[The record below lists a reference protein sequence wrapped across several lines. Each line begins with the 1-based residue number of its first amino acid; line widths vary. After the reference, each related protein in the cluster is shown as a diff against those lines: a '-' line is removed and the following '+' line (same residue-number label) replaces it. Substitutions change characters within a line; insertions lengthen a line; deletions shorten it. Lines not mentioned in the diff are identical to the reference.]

1 MAGQRLTQKK
11 NFLSFPFPPSIK
23 RFKSSLPGEASD
35 RPRVST
41 IDPAFLPSQ
50 FSHLWSCTF
59 PKLCLRTPRF
69 STLVKILFK
78 TESQAAVLTQW
89 LLSWGN
95 WQTWSMISNLL
106 ALFSSQSAFC

>member
-1 MAGQRLTQKK
+1 MLNARRKPGNFTLNAEDSLRSKSLLRLFLSLMAGQRLTQKK

-50 FSHLWSCTF
+50 FSHL
-59 PKLCLRTPRF
+59 
-69 STLVKILFK
+69 
-78 TESQAAVLTQW
+78 
-89 LLSWGN
+89 
-95 WQTWSMISNLL
+95 
-106 ALFSSQSAFC
+106 